1 MAAEKSLALV
11 LRTVDFSE
19 TSLVVTLF
27 TREFGKIGAL
37 AKGARRPKS
46 AFEGALDLLSL
57 CRVVFLHKSSD
68 ALDLL
73 TEAKL
78 HRRFRAGARDLTR
91 LYAGYYVAE
100 LLDELTHTGD
110 PHPEL
115 YDAAVA
121 ALADLDGE
129 GNVAAITL
137 RMEMTALRVLGH
149 APSLA
154 ECVGCGIPVAPE
166 ERVAFGMLE
175 GGVLCPECRPGKRQ
189 VVSVSGEVVK
199 TLRRYAD
206 ATSDAWRGSP
216 PGAKTWGELR
226 GALNHYL
233 ANLLGKKP
241 KLHDFLGSLAKE
253 PPRSGQGCP

>member
-1 MAAEKSLALV
+1 MSAEKSLAIV

-27 TREFGKIGAL
+27 TRDFGKIGAL

-57 CRVVFLHKSSD
+57 CRVVFLHKSTD

-78 HRRFRAGARDLTR
+78 QRRFRAASRDLTR

-110 PHPEL
+110 PHADL
-115 YDAAVA
+115 FDAAEQ
-121 ALADLDGE
+121 ALAELDGE
-129 GNVAAITL
+129 GDVAAVLL
-137 RMEMTALRVLGH
+137 RLEMTALRVLGH
-149 APSLA
+149 LPSLA
-154 ECVGCGIPVAPE
+154 TCVGCDRPVE
-166 ERVAFGMLE
+166 LEGRVAFGMLD
-175 GGVLCPECRPGKRQ
+175 GGVLCADCRPGKRQ
-189 VVSVSGEVVK
+189 VVSVSGGVVK
-199 TLRRYAD
+199 TLQQFAD
-206 ATSDAWRGSP
+206 ATSDAWRSALLP
-216 PGAKTWGELR
+216 AKVWGELR
-226 GALNHYL
+226 GVLNHYL

-241 KLHDFLGSLAKE
+241 KLHDFLGSLAK
-253 PPRSGQGCP
+253 